1 MLNCKYKLVFNFIMS
16 EILANMDKFLNVG
29 AVYATNPLCSF
40 KDYFMEHKGYFFG
53 LLYSS
58 LGFHNKH
65 YLKNMI
71 IQESITYNTVA
82 CNTSFYIYCD
92 NLNRK
97 YAPVYFN
104 FRIKADSVE
113 VLDTFTYRSRGKQH
127 VIGVITEKE
136 LKKKYMLSVKD
147 IREFYTELSKY
158 GCIRGGR
165 YGINEWM

>member
-40 KDYFMEHKGYFFG
+40 KDYFIEHKEYFFG

-58 LGFHNKH
+58 LGFHNRN
-65 YLKNMI
+65 YLNMI
-71 IQESITYNTVA
+71 IQQSMECRTISY
-82 CNTSFYIYCD
+82 NTSFYIHCD
-92 NLNRK
+92 NPNLN
-97 YAPVYFN
+97 YAPVTFQ

-113 VLDTFTYRSRGKQH
+113 VLDTFTYRSRGKQR

>member
-1 MLNCKYKLVFNFIMS
+1 
-16 EILANMDKFLNVG
+16 
-29 AVYATNPLCSF
+29 
-40 KDYFMEHKGYFFG
+40 
-53 LLYSS
+53 
-58 LGFHNKH
+58 
-65 YLKNMI
+65 MI
-71 IQESITYNTVA
+71 IHESITANTIP
-82 CNTSFYIYCD
+82 CNNSFYVFCD

-97 YAPVYFN
+97 YAPVYFS
-104 FRIKADSVE
+104 FRVKADSVE
-113 VLDTFTYRSRGKQH
+113 ILNTFTYRSRGKKY

>member
-16 EILANMDKFLNVG
+16 EILAHMDKFLNVG

-40 KDYFMEHKGYFFG
+40 KDYFIEHKEYFFC
-53 LLYSS
+53 LLYSAF
-58 LGFHNKH
+58 GFQNRH

-71 IQESITYNTVA
+71 IQGSITYNTVSY
-82 CNTSFYIYCD
+82 NTSFYIHCD
-92 NLNRK
+92 NPNLN
-97 YAPVYFN
+97 YAPVTFQ

-113 VLDTFTYRSRGKQH
+113 VLDTFTYRSRGKQR

-165 YGINEWM
+165 YGINEWV